1 MSRYFS
7 SKSKCLL
14 ALTAAFTCATLVSAA
29 KTEVPLFLFSG
40 QSNMVCLGSA
50 TNDLPVVADRSKT
63 YDNIKIHNRSDNAS
77 SKWSTLKPGFGA
89 DATHF
94 GPELYFG
101 KVLMDSMPNTKFA
114 FIKDASSGTYLG
126 KSDGWLPPSSNN
138 GTGGTL
144 YKNMMTHI
152 DNALKEFNDAY
163 DTSKYEPKWAGFVWL
178 QGEFDG
184 MDQTLANKYEVNL
197 TNLIKDIRAKAKADS
212 MPVVIPMICQTTMA
226 MMSWQ
231 YIDAIHAAE
240 VAVTVKLPNCD
251 TTQIKQ
257 YKLTDGV
264 HFDAASMATIGTN
277 CAQRWLA
284 MKYNDPVPVI
294 YQETKDRSN
303 IIALRNASEHIAIYN
318 LTGRQVSRSID
329 FSNSR
334 NVSACILVGKSNNMI
349 YNVNSRQITTIVN
362 R

>member
-1 MSRYFS
+1 MNRKPFK
-7 SKSKCLL
+7 KSGAGRILNL
-14 ALTAAFTCATLVSAA
+14 ALVGVVSTAAFTFAE
-29 KTEVPLFLFSG
+29 KIPVPLILFSG

-50 TNDLPVVADRSKT
+50 TKDLPVAEDRSKT

-89 DATHF
+89 DAQHF

-126 KSDGWLPPSSNN
+126 KTDGWLPPSSNN
-138 GTGGTL
+138 GNGGTL

-152 DNALKEFNDAY
+152 DNALKDFNDAY

-197 TNLIKDIRAKAKADS
+197 TNLIKDIRSKAKADS
-212 MPVVIPMICQTTMA
+212 MPVIMPMICQTTMA
-226 MMSWQ
+226 GMSWQ
-231 YIDAIHAAE
+231 YINTIHAANIAITE
-240 VAVTVKLPNCD
+240 KLSNCD
-251 TTQIKQ
+251 TTKIKE

-264 HFDAASMATIGTN
+264 HFDAASMATIGSN

-284 MKYNDPVPVI
+284 MKYTADPVPVI
-294 YQETKDRSN
+294 YTEKNTRSN
-303 IIALRNASEHIAIYN
+303 FIAMNNKSKNIAIYN
-318 LTGRQVSRSID
+318 LTGRHIGSSLSYANNRSI
-329 FSNSR
+329 SSSI
-334 NVSACILVGKSNNMI
+334 VI
-349 YNVNSRQITTIVN
+349 YNSKITSNVNKSIYN
-362 R
+362 H